1 MEDLQYLKIELD
13 EIKRQLAQ
21 LLSSTQKQSSKYSFY
36 QWLDEWLEL
45 YKKPNVKPSTY
56 RDINSAIRLHIKPY
70 IQDVNLNELTS
81 IDVEKCLNLIDKTRL
96 KKFVYHIFNNSLTK
110 AYKLK
115 IISEDIMLNV
125 NSVKHKYKVGR
136 ALSLKEQK
144 DLLKYVAGTKY
155 ENVYKLYLLTGC
167 RRSELFLLKWSD
179 IDWRRKIVHINGTK
193 TDNSVRDLPLFP
205 QLKELLK
212 SIPRQ
217 DEFVL
222 NFSSNVIK
230 CHFKR
235 LKSKYKL
242 TYSIHSLR
250 HTFATR
256 CLEQGISMKVVQKWL
271 GHSRLDTTANIYTHV
286 LTDFERKEIAKFKMS
301 I

>member
-1 MEDLQYLKIELD
+1 ME
-13 EIKRQLAQ
+13 EIKELKNELQEIKSQLSL
-21 LLSSTQKQSSKYSFY
+21 LLSLNQKQLSKFSLYEWFE
-36 QWLDEWLEL
+36 EWLEL
-45 YKKPNVKPSTY
+45 YKKPKIKDLTF
-56 RDINSAIRLHIKPY
+56 RDIKSAINNHIKPY
-70 IQDVNLNELTS
+70 IEDVNLNSLTS
-81 IDVEKCLNLIDKTRL
+81 IEIDKCINKIETSRM

-115 IISEDIMLNV
+115 FLSEDIMLNID
-125 NSVKHKYKVGR
+125 SVKHKYKNGR
-136 ALSLKEQK
+136 ALTLKEQNK
-144 DLLKYVAGTKY
+144 LLKIVKGSKY

-167 RRSELFLLKWSD
+167 RRNELFLLKWED
-179 IDWRRKIVHINGTK
+179 IDWKNKVVHIKGTK
-193 TDNSVRDLPLFP
+193 TESSIRDLPLFP

-212 SIPRQ
+212 DIKHENEYVVNITCNS
-217 DEFVL
+217 
-222 NFSSNVIK
+222 IK

-235 LKSKYKL
+235 LKEKYHL

-286 LTDFERKEIAKFKMS
+286 LTEFEKKEVEKFKM
-301 I
+301 IV

>member
-1 MEDLQYLKIELD
+1 MTEIEDLKSELRD
-13 EIKRQLAQ
+13 IKSQLAL
-21 LLSSTQKQSSKYSFY
+21 LLSSTQKQVSKYSFY

-45 YKKPNVKPSTY
+45 YKKPKVKELTF
-56 RDINSAIRLHIKPY
+56 RDIKSAINNHIKPY
-70 IQDVNLNELTS
+70 IEDVNLNSLTS
-81 IDVEKCLNLIDKTRL
+81 IEIDKCINNIVSSRM

-110 AYKLK
+110 AYRLK
-115 IISEDIMLNV
+115 FISEDVMLNV
-125 NSVKHKYKVGR
+125 DSVKHKYKVGR
-136 ALSLKEQK
+136 ALTLKEQNQ
-144 DLLKYVAGTKY
+144 LLKITKGSKY

-167 RRSELFLLKWSD
+167 RRSELFNIKWSD
-179 IDWRRKIVHINGTK
+179 VDYKHKIVHIPGTK
-193 TDNSVRDLPLFP
+193 TDFAVRDIPLFP

-212 SIPRQ
+212 EIPPKG
-217 DEFVL
+217 EYIL
-222 NFSSNVIK
+222 NFSFNCIK

-235 LKSKYKL
+235 LKMKYKL

-286 LTDFERKEIAKFKMS
+286 LTEFEKKEVEKFKMAL
-301 I
+301 